1 MITYITV
8 LDYNDGEVY
17 RYEVSNG
24 IKHEEY
30 EKFLVGRGHR
40 LSNIEWMSHK
50 EDTLIREQ

>member
-17 RYEVSNG
+17 RYEVHG
-24 IKHEEY
+24 LEQY